1 MQVLTPTLEQ
11 FNKLN
16 EYKTN
21 SSQLLFVKDN
31 NNKWI
36 VGIEVLNDPKYAEI
50 HNELN
55 QLERIEY
62 TPFLDTI

>member
-1 MQVLTPTLEQ
+1 MQVLTTTLEQ

-16 EYKTN
+16 EYRTN

-50 HNELN
+50 HNELKK
-55 QLERIEY
+55 LERIEY

>member
-16 EYKTN
+16 GYQFGNAKLE
-21 SSQLLFVKDN
+21 FVKDN

-36 VGIEVLNDPKYAEI
+36 VGIEILKDAKFSAI
-50 HNELN
+50 HDELT
-55 QLERIEY
+55 QLEKIEY
-62 TPFLDTI
+62 TPFNDAQ